1 MTDTLSPHAD
11 NGRFSYILIPV
22 SRQSYALVDF
32 ADADLADF
40 TWSYSSGGYAV
51 RNKGGEKLFM
61 HRIIMERVLGRP
73 VHKGYHIDHINGN
86 SFDNRRANLREV
98 TPQQNIFNRKR
109 KSTAQGSRYKGV
121 GPKGDKWIAAI
132 GYQGKNLH
140 IGIYD
145 DELEAAQAYD
155 AAALTLYGEFARI
168 NGLLESV
175 PPGFVLRSRNS
186 PIISTNT
193 SGYRGIYKLGKRWIA
208 RIEVDG
214 KCVSLGG
221 FSNPEEAARAYDR
234 AAIEQHGS
242 KAITNFPL
250 SDYEGGK

>member
-51 RNKGGEKLFM
+51 RN
-61 HRIIMERVLGRP
+61 
-73 VHKGYHIDHINGN
+73 
-86 SFDNRRANLREV
+86 S
-98 TPQQNIFNRKR
+98 
-109 KSTAQGSRYKGV
+109 
-121 GPKGDKWIAAI
+121 
-132 GYQGKNLH
+132 
-140 IGIYD
+140 
-145 DELEAAQAYD
+145 
-155 AAALTLYGEFARI
+155 
-168 NGLLESV
+168 
-175 PPGFVLRSRNS
+175 
-186 PIISTNT
+186 
-193 SGYRGIYKLGKRWIA
+193 
-208 RIEVDG
+208 
-214 KCVSLGG
+214 G